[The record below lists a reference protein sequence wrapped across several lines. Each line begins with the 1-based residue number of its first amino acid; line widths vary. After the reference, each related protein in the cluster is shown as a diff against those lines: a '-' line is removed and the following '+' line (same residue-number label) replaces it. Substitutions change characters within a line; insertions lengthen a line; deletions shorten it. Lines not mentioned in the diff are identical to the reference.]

1 MHASH
6 LVRVV
11 LVAALAAGTAAQ
23 AQSTLH
29 RWVDKDGKVHF
40 TDTPPPPDARSATQ
54 KRYGQS
60 ADEQPLPYATQAAMQ
75 RNPVMLWV
83 APNCEPCDQGRN
95 LLADRGV
102 PFSERNV
109 QANVETQTAFRNITG
124 DLNVPVLEVGTS
136 RIKGFEGGQWNA
148 ALDSAGYPRERPYGM
163 PPTKPNIADLPS
175 APREAAAAA
184 APTRPQ

>member
-6 LVRVV
+6 LVRVL
-11 LVAALAAGTAAQ
+11 LVAALAAGMAAQ

-29 RWVDKDGKVHF
+29 RWVDKDGRVHF
-40 TDTPPPPDARSATQ
+40 TDTPPPPDAKSATQ

-60 ADEQPLPYATQAAMQ
+60 ADEQPLPYATQTAMQ

-83 APNCEPCDQGRN
+83 APNCEPCDQGRH
-95 LLADRGV
+95 LLAERGI

-109 QANVETQTAFRNITG
+109 QANVETQAAFRKITG
-124 DLNVPVLEVGTS
+124 DLNVPVLEVGAS

-163 PPTKPNIADLPS
+163 PPTKPSIANLPS

-184 APTRPQ
+184 APTQRQ